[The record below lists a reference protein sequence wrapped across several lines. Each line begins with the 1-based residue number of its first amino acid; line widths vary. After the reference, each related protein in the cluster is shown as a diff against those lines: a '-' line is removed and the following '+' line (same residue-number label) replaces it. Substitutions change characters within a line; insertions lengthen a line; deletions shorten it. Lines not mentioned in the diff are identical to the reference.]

1 MGIKNLN
8 KYIINNCDAVA
19 IKKTHINEFSGKKIA
34 VDASIY
40 MYRFLGENK
49 LVEHTYLMTSIFR
62 AYDIIPIFI
71 FDGVPPAEKAAIIQ
85 ERKEHKQV
93 AQDLYYAIKAQIKDS
108 LDGDEKYEME
118 MEMERLKKQFIRI
131 KDKDVAMVKNIL
143 DKSGIAWMDAPGE
156 ADEMCAYLSRTQKV
170 DACMSEDMDMFA
182 YGCPYVLRNFSIMK
196 QSIIVY
202 NLAEILSQLGMNMIE
217 FRKIL
222 ALSGND
228 YNKDG
233 NANLYE
239 VLKLFRSYK
248 NAIILMDQNIPSFYD
263 WLISNNFIIKNRQTL
278 ENVYKM
284 FELTTD
290 IDDKYSNYKVYKKDA
305 NIDDLRKILE
315 PEGFIF
321 VEM

>member
-8 KYIINNCDAVA
+8 KYIINNCDADA
-19 IKKTHINEFSGKKIA
+19 IKKIHINELYGKKIA

-40 MYRFLGENK
+40 IYRFLGENK
-49 LVEHTYLMTSIFR
+49 LIEHTYLMTSIFR
-62 AYDIIPIFI
+62 AYNIIPIFI
-71 FDGVPPAEKAAIIQ
+71 FDGTPPLEKAAIIQ
-85 ERKEHKQV
+85 ERKDQKKA
-93 AQDLYYAIKAQIKDS
+93 AQDLYYAIKEQLKEGVDN
-108 LDGDEKYEME
+108 DEKYEME

-131 KDKDVAMVKNIL
+131 KDKDITAVKNIL

-156 ADEMCAYLSRTQKV
+156 ADEMCAYLSRTKKV

-182 YGCPYVLRNFSIMK
+182 YGCPCVLRNFSIMK

-233 NANLYE
+233 STNLHE
-239 VLKLFRSYK
+239 VLKLFRNYK
-248 NAIILMDQNIPSFYD
+248 NAIILMDKNIPSFYD
-263 WLISNNFIIKNRQTL
+263 WIISNNFIIQNRATL
-278 ENVYKM
+278 EKVYKM
-284 FELTTD
+284 FELTDD
-290 IDDKYSNYKVYKKDA
+290 IDEKYCCYHVCKKDV
-305 NIDDLRKILE
+305 NMDDLHKILE
-315 PEGFIF
+315 PDGFVF

>member
-8 KYIINNCDAVA
+8 KYIINNCDADA
-19 IKKTHINEFSGKKIA
+19 IKKIHINEFSGKKIA

-40 MYRFLGENK
+40 IYRFLGENK

-62 AYDIIPIFI
+62 AYNIIPIFI
-71 FDGVPPAEKAAIIQ
+71 FDGTPPLEKAAIIQ
-85 ERKEHKQV
+85 ERKDQKKA
-93 AQDLYYAIKAQIKDS
+93 AQDLYYAIKEQLKEGVDN
-108 LDGDEKYEME
+108 DEKYEME

-131 KDKDVAMVKNIL
+131 KDKDITAVKNIL

-156 ADEMCAYLSRTQKV
+156 ADEMCAYLSRTKKV

-182 YGCPYVLRNFSIMK
+182 YGCPCVLRNFSIMK

-233 NANLYE
+233 STNLHE
-239 VLKLFRSYK
+239 VLKLFRNYK
-248 NAIILMDQNIPSFYD
+248 NAIILMDKNIPSFYD
-263 WLISNNFIIKNRQTL
+263 WIISNNFIIQNRATL
-278 ENVYKM
+278 EKVYKM
-284 FELTTD
+284 FELTDD
-290 IDDKYSNYKVYKKDA
+290 IDEKYCCYHVCKKDV
-305 NIDDLRKILE
+305 NMDDLHKILE
-315 PEGFIF
+315 PDGFVF